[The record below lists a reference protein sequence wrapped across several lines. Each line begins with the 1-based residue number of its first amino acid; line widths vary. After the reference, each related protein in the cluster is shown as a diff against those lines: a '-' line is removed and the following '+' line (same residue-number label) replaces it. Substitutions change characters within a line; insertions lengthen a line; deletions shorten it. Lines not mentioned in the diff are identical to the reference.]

1 MRLRESH
8 TLPVPLAAAWAAS
21 NDVALLQRALPGCE
35 LLVEIARDEFVGEMA
50 VPMGLATHRFTIYI
64 HRRDVEAPR
73 RCTLHFE
80 TRTAGSNGIGSAAL
94 QLTPDGSVATRLQVD
109 IEVQID
115 GVVGVLGAPLI
126 ELAAHEMARQF
137 FEGLRALAV
146 ARVNVARTGAN
157 ANMP

>member
-8 TLPVPLAAAWAAS
+8 PLPVPLDAAWTAL

-35 LLVEIARDEFVGEMA
+35 SLIEIAPDEFVGEMA
-50 VPMGLATHRFTIYI
+50 VPMGLSTHTFTVYV

-80 TRTAGSNGIGSAAL
+80 THTAGSNGVGAAAL
-94 QLTPDGSVATRLQVD
+94 QLTPNGATSVVLAD
-109 IEVQID
+109 IDVAVD

-126 ELAAHEMARQF
+126 DLAAHEMARQF
-137 FEGLRALAV
+137 FEGLAALAGAR
-146 ARVNVARTGAN
+146 ARVTRTG
-157 ANMP
+157 MP